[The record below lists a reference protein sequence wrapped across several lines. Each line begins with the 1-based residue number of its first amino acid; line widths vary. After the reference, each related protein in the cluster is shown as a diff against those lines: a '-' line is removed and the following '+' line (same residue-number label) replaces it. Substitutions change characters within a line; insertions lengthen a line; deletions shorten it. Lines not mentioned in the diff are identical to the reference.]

1 MINNFKEK
9 VQAMSAKE
17 IIMTMVEG
25 LRNPVTKINMSTYAK
40 VHGNVCYGCA
50 ATNAICKIG
59 KISLD
64 DFLKVE
70 PYNSMQTFA
79 KNLDHR
85 KFIVMFET
93 AIDYLRTGNII
104 NYNVYANEISIAKI
118 VIPDG
123 FKLPILE
130 NGYTEEDLQKYVELA
145 NLQE

>member
-17 IIMTMVEG
+17 IIMVVVEG
-25 LRNPVTKINMSTYAK
+25 LRNPVTKIDMGTYGE
-40 VHGNVCYGCA
+40 VDDGVCYGCA

-64 DFLKVE
+64 EFLKVE
-70 PYNSMQTFA
+70 PLNSMKRFA

-85 KFIVMFET
+85 DFIVMFET
-93 AIDYLRTGNII
+93 AIDHLRTGNIEA
-104 NYNVYANEISIAKI
+104 YNVCANEISIATI
-118 VIPDG
+118 SIPYG
-123 FKLPILE
+123 FRLPYLE

-145 NLQE
+145 NLQA